1 MSDISQIAIEPEI
14 IVDFLKSDLKL
25 KEIWQKILFQRVID
39 EAAKQREIIVTNEE
53 IQLEANRQRLER
65 RLEKAS
71 DTLAWLT
78 EQLIS
83 PEDWENGIRNQ
94 LLSKKLSAELFSKRV
109 EQFYAQNRLDFEQI
123 VFYQIIVAN
132 QYLAQEICYQIEEG
146 EISFYEAAHLYDIDD
161 KRRQQCGYE
170 GKFYRFNLKP
180 SLAATLFM
188 ASPKKVIG
196 PIGSEQVYNI
206 FMVEEFI
213 SAELTPEKHDEVL
226 NQMFEEWL
234 TAELNYLL
242 HTS

>member
-14 IVDFLKSDLKL
+14 IVEFLKSDLKL
-25 KEIWQKILFQRVID
+25 KEVWQKILFKQVIE
-39 EAAKQREIIVTNEE
+39 EAAKSRGITVNNEE
-53 IQLEANRQRLER
+53 IQTEANKQRLEK

-78 EQLIS
+78 DQLVS
-83 PEDWENGIRNQ
+83 PEDWENGIRNH
-94 LLSKKLSAELFSKRV
+94 LLSKKLSEVLFSQRV
-109 EQFYAQNRLDFEQI
+109 KQFYAQNRLDFEQI
-123 VFYQIIVAN
+123 VFYQIVVTN
-132 QYLAQEICYQIEEG
+132 QHLAQEICYQIEEG

-161 KRRQQCGYE
+161 KRRLQCGYE

-180 SLAATLFM
+180 SLAAILFT

-196 PIGSEQVYNI
+196 PIFNERVYNI
-206 FMVEEFI
+206 FMVEELI
-213 SAELTPEKHDEVL
+213 PTELTTEKHDEIL
-226 NQMFEEWL
+226 AQMFQEWL